1 MSFDETAHTTGLLH
15 KIKFYIVHGKMFFLI
30 DSFLSSRR
38 L

>member
-1 MSFDETAHTTGLLH
+1 MSFDRIEHTTGLLH
-15 KIKFYIVHGKMFFLI
+15 KINFYIVYGKMFYLI